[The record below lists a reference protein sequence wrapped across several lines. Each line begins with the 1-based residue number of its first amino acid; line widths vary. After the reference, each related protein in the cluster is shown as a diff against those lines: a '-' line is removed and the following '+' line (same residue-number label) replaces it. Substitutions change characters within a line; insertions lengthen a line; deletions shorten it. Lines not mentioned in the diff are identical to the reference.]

1 MIWFVSCVTERLKI
15 SGARFVAAVEEIHDD
30 RVYQK
35 DKQIGFLRVSK
46 DPPNQ
51 FFLSY
56 KVMEVKEML

>member
-1 MIWFVSCVTERLKI
+1 VSCVTERLKI

-30 RVYQK
+30 RVYQN

-46 DPPNQ
+46 DPPNLV
-51 FFLSY
+51 FISY